1 MIINRKRYL
10 GAATA
15 LALGLA
21 ACTGGGNQPSAG
33 ASDAAPTGS
42 AGSGGGETGYPA
54 QSVEFVAA
62 GDPGGGLDLFGRSI
76 EEALTSEDMLDT
88 SLQVTNV
95 GGGGGTPAMAILQE
109 RADDAY
115 TLVGNSNRV
124 YLNPIVGTTDISLE
138 NGSFVPIAQLMTEY
152 VVIGVRADSEFE
164 SAEQL
169 MDALRED
176 PASVNF
182 GVGTVPGDDQF
193 NILRAVD
200 AAGVDPASVNIVA
213 FKSGGDLMTQLLGGQ
228 VDVISS
234 GLSETL
240 PQVEA
245 GEVRLLAISAPERVE
260 AVPDV
265 PTWKE
270 QGIDVVVD
278 HWRGVFGPGNMPQ
291 EAQDYWIDKFAA
303 MVETDAWQEILD
315 RNGWSFIFNG
325 GGDFRAV
332 LEEEAETAEQLLTE
346 VGLVEG

>member
-1 MIINRKRYL
+1 MNIHRKRYL
-10 GAATA
+10 GAVMSLA
-15 LALGLA
+15 LALA
-21 ACTGGGNQPSAG
+21 ACTSGDQPSTG
-33 ASDAAPTGS
+33 PTGS
-42 AGSGGGETGYPA
+42 SAAGSPGGGGEETGYPEQA
-54 QSVEFVAA
+54 VEFLAA
-62 GDPGGGLDLFGRSI
+62 GDPGGGLDLFGRAI
-76 EEALTSEDMLDT
+76 EEALSSEDMLDT
-88 SLQVTNV
+88 PLQVSNI
-95 GGGGGTPAMAILQE
+95 GGGGGTPAMAVLQE

-124 YLNPIVGTTDISLE
+124 YLNPIIGTTDISLE
-138 NGSFVPIAQLMTEY
+138 NDSFVPIAQLMTEY

-169 MDALRED
+169 MDALSED
-176 PASVNF
+176 PTAVNF
-182 GVGTVPGDDQF
+182 GVGTVPGDDQL

-200 AAGVDPASVNIVA
+200 AAGIDPSSVNIVA
-213 FKSGGDLMTQLLGGQ
+213 FSAGGDLMTQLLGGQ

-245 GEVRLLAISAPERVE
+245 EEVRLLAISAPERLE

-265 PTWKE
+265 PTWTE

-291 EAQDYWIDKFAA
+291 EAQDYWVDKFAA
-303 MVETDAWQEILD
+303 MVETETWQEVLD
-315 RNGWSFIFNG
+315 RNGWEAIFNG
-325 GGDFRAV
+325 GDDFRAV
-332 LEEEAETAEQLLTE
+332 LEEEGSVAEELLTE